1 MKSEG
6 QNDQDALTD
15 IVLYALMGVSAG
27 AARGM
32 PDASGMQTTLLSILR
47 DLLTESGTP
56 PPPSLDRLL
65 ARTRRNQ
72 QRRARRRQRDALRQQ
87 QAGGATGGAG
97 GAHPYQGDARRM
109 RAPGHAPA
117 GGPTPLH
124 PQQPPMP
131 GLPMPG
137 LPMPGLPMP
146 GLPMPGLPVPGLPM
160 PGLPMPGLQLPS
172 FGAGPTNQLPPGAL
186 PHPLQNQ
193 LRNSNVEGNQLAQML
208 AQRNLASMPQQQGA
222 APVPGSSQEGR
233 RRPRQPRPPRDPW
246 CPTHPNYRQ
255 EGDNEE

>member
-1 MKSEG
+1 MKCEG
-6 QNDQDALTD
+6 QGDQDALTD

-87 QAGGATGGAG
+87 QQAGGAAGGGGGAQL
-97 GAHPYQGDARRM
+97 PPGDPRRM
-109 RAPGHAPA
+109 RLPGHAPV
-117 GGPTPLH
+117 GGAPPLL
-124 PQQPPMP
+124 PQQLQMP
-131 GLPMPG
+131 GLPMPP
-137 LPMPGLPMP
+137 L
-146 GLPMPGLPVPGLPM
+146 
-160 PGLPMPGLQLPS
+160 
-172 FGAGPTNQLPPGAL
+172 GAGQPHQLPPGAL
-186 PHPLQNQ
+186 PHPLQSQ

-208 AQRNLASMPQQQGA
+208 AQRNLAPAPLPLLQQQRA
-222 APVPGSSQEGR
+222 VPMPGSSQEGR

-246 CPTHPNYRQ
+246 CPTDPHYRQ

>member
-1 MKSEG
+1 MKCEAQS
-6 QNDQDALTD
+6 DQDALTD

-47 DLLTESGTP
+47 DLLMESGTP

-87 QAGGATGGAG
+87 QQAGGATGGAG
-97 GAHPYQGDARRM
+97 GAQPYPGDPRRM

-117 GGPTPLH
+117 GGPTPLN
-124 PQQPPMP
+124 PQP
-131 GLPMPG
+131 LPMPG

-146 GLPMPGLPVPGLPM
+146 GPPM
-160 PGLPMPGLQLPS
+160 PGLPMPS
-172 FGAGPTNQLPPGAL
+172 FGAGPSNQLPPSAL
-186 PHPLQNQ
+186 PHPLQSQ
-193 LRNSNVEGNQLAQML
+193 LRTSNVEGNQLAQML
-208 AQRNLASMPQQQGA
+208 AQRNLASMPPQQGA

-246 CPTHPNYRQ
+246 CPTDPHYRQ